1 MVFSAQQS
9 VTYASHGTYKGV
21 LTERPGIMPP
31 KTAIALVCKTPAI
44 GRGKSRLWP
53 LLGQERT
60 AQLSACFIRDV
71 AETLTAMPATL
82 SRQCYALFSP
92 AGTEAELRKL
102 LTPDWELIPREADDV
117 GQVLEKSL
125 KALLQTGHEGAIF
138 MNSDSPSLPAVLIE
152 ETINALRADGDRVV
166 LGPSLDGGYYL
177 IGLKGFHPELFR
189 NIAWSTPT
197 VFTATCE
204 RAAQMSLPVHVLH
217 EWYDV
222 DEAQDFQ
229 RLKAEFDGQ
238 PAFPDAV
245 IKGGPAWYT
254 RALLAGWAA
263 AETSSSQQKSQG

>member
-1 MVFSAQQS
+1 MM
-9 VTYASHGTYKGV
+9 T
-21 LTERPGIMPP
+21 PNI
-31 KTAIALVCKTPAI
+31 AIALVCKTPAI

-53 LLGQERT
+53 LLGQVQT

-71 AETLTAMPATL
+71 AETLTALPATL

-92 AGTEAELRKL
+92 AGTETALRKL

-125 KALLQTGHEGAIF
+125 KALLHAGHEGTIF

-152 ETINALRADGDRVV
+152 ETINALRADDDRVV
-166 LGPSLDGGYYL
+166 LGPSLDGGYCL

-189 NIAWSTPT
+189 NIAWSTPV

-204 RAAQMSLPVHVLH
+204 RAAQMGLPVHVLH

-222 DEAQDFQ
+222 DEAEDLK

-238 PAFPDAV
+238 PPFPDAV
-245 IKGGPAWYT
+245 MKGGPAWYT
-254 RALLAGWAA
+254 RALLADWAA
-263 AETSSSQQKSQG
+263 AETSSS